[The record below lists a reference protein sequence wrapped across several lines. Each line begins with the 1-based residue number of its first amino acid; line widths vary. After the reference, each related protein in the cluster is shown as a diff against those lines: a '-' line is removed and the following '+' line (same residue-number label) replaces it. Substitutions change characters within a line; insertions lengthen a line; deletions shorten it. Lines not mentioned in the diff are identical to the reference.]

1 VKELESLIPDRHPE
15 SLIANPQ
22 SRIGESV
29 DPESRESR
37 IAETPWSRLPKPR
50 IATPGKSAVET
61 RFAIRDPR

>member
-37 IAETPWSRLPKPR
+37 IAET
-50 IATPGKSAVET
+50 A
-61 RFAIRDPR
+61 